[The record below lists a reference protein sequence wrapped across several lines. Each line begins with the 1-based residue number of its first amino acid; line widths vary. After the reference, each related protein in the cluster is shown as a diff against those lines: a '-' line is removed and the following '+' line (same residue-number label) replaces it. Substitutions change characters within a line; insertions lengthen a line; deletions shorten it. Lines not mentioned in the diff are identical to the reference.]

1 MLLCWWITGEIIRFE
16 YLEPWTASCR
26 FRCWK
31 RRSKSH
37 KHSPQHGATLLS
49 FVTSFVTCVH
59 ASDYKAGKDLWEI
72 PKPGVKRISQSH
84 PHLSPGWDIS
94 EQLSR
99 LLFSCQMLLKAKR
112 GDYEFVTVCDTD
124 RAGAAQC
131 CGGTQDVVPTL
142 WNLLPTF
149 CHVFEGELAPREM
162 SCWPGNPFSIYFSCC
177 GIDHA
182 VSELRTTLSLPCPV
196 NPARVQVSA
205 P

>member
-1 MLLCWWITGEIIRFE
+1 
-16 YLEPWTASCR
+16 
-26 FRCWK
+26 
-31 RRSKSH
+31 
-37 KHSPQHGATLLS
+37 
-49 FVTSFVTCVH
+49 
-59 ASDYKAGKDLWEI
+59 
-72 PKPGVKRISQSH
+72 
-84 PHLSPGWDIS
+84 
-94 EQLSR
+94 
-99 LLFSCQMLLKAKR
+99 MLLKAKR